1 MDLHEKQGLNRIINI
16 IKKEGRPIIIFG
28 AGAYGQVVYC
38 ILRHKGVIEN
48 VKAFCDNDRQKHGS
62 SIYGIEVLDYETAK
76 RDYSNCIFIIA
87 SIYHTEIEDQ
97 LKGLCETSFY
107 TIYPQQVEY
116 SKDWYELMY
125 EIRSN
130 AVDNWNNINNTEFIC
145 NMNKLEEL
153 LADQESK
160 DVLKNIVNFR
170 NTGDY
175 SYIENIYNPYV
186 LQYFDNSIIELR
198 DDEFFIDLGAW
209 EGDTICN
216 FIKASNNKYKRI
228 VSFEPGEQQFK
239 ALNQMIRNKN
249 LINIDTYKIG
259 AWSETGY
266 LFFEEDGGGSS
277 RIYDKGATKIKVDAM
292 DNMFLDEPVSFIK
305 MDVEGAEEQALL
317 GAKNI
322 IQKYKPKLAICVY
335 HKPEDIVGLPLLIKE
350 ILPEYKIYLRHHTE
364 FDIETVCYA
373 HI

>member
-1 MDLHEKQGLNRIINI
+1 MNSCEKKEFDRIVEYIKQGEN
-16 IKKEGRPIIIFG
+16 KIIIFG
-28 AGAYGQVVYC
+28 AGSYGKMVYRM
-38 ILRHKGVIEN
+38 LKDKGVVNKLI
-48 VKAFCDNDRQKHGS
+48 AFCDNDRQKYGD
-62 SIYGIEVLDYETAK
+62 SIYGLEVLGYEAAK
-76 RDYSNCIFIIA
+76 RDYPNCIFVIA
-87 SIYHTEIEDQ
+87 STYYTEIENQ
-97 LKGLCETSFY
+97 LKKLCEKNYY
-107 TIYPQQVEY
+107 TICPRHIAEY
-116 SKDWYELMY
+116 NDEVMHQGRIWMAKEWAK
-125 EIRSN
+125 IN
-130 AVDNWNNINNTEFIC
+130 KVDFKY

-160 DVLKNIVNFR
+160 DVLNNIVNFR

-350 ILPEYKIYLRHHTE
+350 ILPEYKIYLRHHTG

-373 HI
+373 YI